1 MGVNRTRYDRRIGG
15 SLDYRQLYAA
25 RPSDRTA
32 SRFVDAEEQ
41 RAKAARRQRV
51 AVDHAPSPPSH
62 DTLSSTAG
70 RFLRLRDVI
79 RETGYCRS
87 MIYLMESEER
97 FPRRIRIGVRA
108 VAWLESEV
116 NAWKQQRIA
125 ANRGVQL
132 EMLDHA
138 ALDKAGSDLAAR
150 SPSK

>member
-25 RPSDRTA
+25 RPSDRRA

-41 RAKAARRQRV
+41 RAKAARRQKG
-51 AVDHAPSPPSH
+51 AVDQATSPPTHEIPSPS
-62 DTLSSTAG
+62 AG

-116 NAWKQQRIA
+116 NAWKRQRIV
-125 ANRGVQL
+125 ANRGSQL
-132 EMLDHA
+132 EMLDQA
-138 ALDKAGSDLAAR
+138 ALENSGADLAAR
-150 SPSK
+150 RPSK